1 MFWLFC
7 CCCAATYA
15 RFRAKIYLC
24 WHYSFLL
31 YNSIEN
37 KLGGSGVGFLY
48 WSTTCIKLEGHCVCV
63 ICSQVHTDHNVINKL
78 YNKDIV
84 VSKPPI
90 VIKDYVCVPQRG
102 IMFINV
108 NTKAVQRESRNRFS
122 WPSTTSVLYRHQGP
136 FYKHDLTLYDTG
148 ADVLSIKP
156 LGKRKLLKKLCEYAV
171 WKLSVVLFNWPK
183 RPGSASIHGW
193 KGLRGWE
200 KMLHIWRETREE
212 KPYDIS

>member
-1 MFWLFC
+1 ML
-7 CCCAATYA
+7 
-15 RFRAKIYLC
+15 
-24 WHYSFLL
+24 SLL
-31 YNSIEN
+31 
-37 KLGGSGVGFLY
+37 
-48 WSTTCIKLEGHCVCV
+48 STTCIKLEGHCVCVCV

-84 VSKPPI
+84 VFKPPI

-108 NTKAVQRESRNRFS
+108 NTKAVQREFRNRFS

-156 LGKRKLLKKLCEYAV
+156 LGKRKLLKELCEYAV

-193 KGLRGWE
+193 KGLRGWK

-212 KPYDIS
+212 KPYDIC